1 MVKRIENLKK
11 ETNLIII
18 TFGHAGDGNIHVDIM
33 LDEGNEKEIEKGE
46 KTVEAIFDYALKLGG
61 TISGEHG
68 IGITKSAYMPKEIK
82 EVELNLMKKIK
93 KLFDPNGI
101 LNPGKIF
108 V

>member
-1 MVKRIENLKK
+1 M
-11 ETNLIII
+11 II
-18 TFGHAGDGNIHVDIM
+18 TFGHAGDGNIHIDIM
-33 LDEGNEKEIEKGE
+33 LDKNNEKEIKKG
-46 KTVEAIFDYALKLGG
+46 KKAVEAIFDYALELGG

-93 KLFDPNGI
+93 NIFDPKGI

-108 V
+108 I